1 MRIRRLAR
9 NAAFIAVA
17 VMVMAGFSTEI
28 AGAASTAPASPVAS
42 AVSSSGAIPRM
53 LPSCNTPAVCTY
65 DVGIRGIILLQR
77 FSCAGP
83 KTYSRI
89 TNPIFQILNA
99 CPVRVWYLN
108 GAPGSGGH
116 CLNPNS
122 NQSGVGRFGTVR
134 AIGVST
140 NRSRCP

>member
-9 NAAFIAVA
+9 NAVFIAVA
-17 VMVMAGFSTEI
+17 VVVLGGFSTGI
-28 AGAASTAPASPVAS
+28 AGAASAAPTSS
-42 AVSSSGAIPRM
+42 AVTSSNAIHRM

-83 KTYSRI
+83 KAYSRI

-99 CPVRVWYLN
+99 CPVRVWYFN
-108 GAPGSGGH
+108 GAAGSPGH

-134 AIGVST
+134 GIGVST
-140 NRSRCP
+140 NRNHC